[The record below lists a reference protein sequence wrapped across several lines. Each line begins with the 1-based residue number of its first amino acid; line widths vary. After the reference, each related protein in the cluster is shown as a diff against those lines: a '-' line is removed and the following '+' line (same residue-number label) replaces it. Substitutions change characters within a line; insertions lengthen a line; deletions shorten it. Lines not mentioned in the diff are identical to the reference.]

1 MLSLA
6 KLAGSNQRYFLDQ
19 AQRRVDHTESVSS
32 GAEDYYLTGPEA
44 VGEWSGSAA
53 GRLGLRGDVSE
64 QALRAVLTRHDP
76 RSGLPLEGSVQRA
89 RVPGFD
95 LMFSVPKSASI
106 LFGIG
111 SASIQ
116 KAVLDAQ
123 RAAVAAALG
132 YLERHA
138 CRTRRGAGGF
148 EIVPGGGFVGAAFK
162 HRASRAG
169 DPQVHTH
176 VLIANATRVSDG
188 SWRSLDGRAIYAEA
202 RTAGFV
208 HEAVFRRELSAR
220 LGVCWGP
227 VRNGIAEIEG
237 VPPGAI
243 RAFSRRKAEIDAQVE
258 AWGVDTAAA
267 RQIAAVQTRR
277 GKDYSVTPEQ
287 LAPEWRSRAATLG
300 LDHRRL
306 AAITHHTRH
315 TAHPD
320 HEAIAQQLLASTGL
334 TAQRSSFDRRDVV
347 RAFSE
352 AAGAGS
358 TLSEIDRFTDWFL
371 TSAEVV
377 PLTEPGGGMRRED
390 MIRLRDGRVISAVA
404 ASPRYSTV
412 ELLAVEQRVLGTA
425 RAARESD
432 AGRARP
438 DAVDAA
444 LKARSTIGADQAAMV
459 RRLLAS
465 GAGIDVVVGP
475 PGTGKTFALAA
486 AREAWSAS
494 GFRVLGAAV
503 ARRAAMELSAAAGIE
518 ATSIAA
524 LLVDLRQG
532 PADLLD
538 DRTVLVVDEA
548 AMLGTRDLDELA
560 QRTTRA
566 GAKLVLVGDHA
577 QLPEIEAGGAF
588 AALAA
593 RSDAIRLKSNRRQ
606 VREIDRRMLELWRD
620 GRLTDAL
627 TIAIDSGDLVLAASP
642 EAAHG
647 ELVRDYVAAVLG
659 GEDAIMLAPRR
670 AEVRHLNAIARAELM
685 RAGRVLPDGIEIGGR
700 TFAVGDHVL
709 LRRNDLGLD
718 VQNGQRGVIAGVD
731 TATGALTFVVA
742 DGARRVLPSRYVHS
756 STRAGTP
763 AIEHGYA
770 LTAHLAQGMTVDR
783 AFVLGS
789 ETVYRE
795 WGYVAWSRAR
805 KGTRFYAVDAQLDD
819 EHHTAADPPADR
831 FSETVRRLE
840 RSEAQAVASKT
851 APPAAIAARHARI
864 GYLETALGPR
874 PERLRQRRRWDRAAR
889 RIERFRQAHGVAGAS
904 LALGPE
910 PTGLAARVEW
920 RKAQREIESA
930 RRGHERSADGR
941 SRSLRL

>member
-1 MLSLA
+1 MRRSRRGVSTPL
-6 KLAGSNQRYFLDQ
+6 QRGR
-19 AQRRVDHTESVSS
+19 ARPSRRAAARTTTSPQSS
-32 GAEDYYLTGPEA
+32 SRP
-44 VGEWSGSAA
+44 SGVPA
-53 GRLGLRGDVSE
+53 R
-64 QALRAVLTRHDP
+64 P
-76 RSGLPLEGSVQRA
+76 RSGSIASGSPR
-89 RVPGFD
+89 
-95 LMFSVPKSASI
+95 
-106 LFGIG
+106 
-111 SASIQ
+111 
-116 KAVLDAQ
+116 
-123 RAAVAAALG
+123 
-132 YLERHA
+132 
-138 CRTRRGAGGF
+138 
-148 EIVPGGGFVGAAFK
+148 
-162 HRASRAG
+162 SR
-169 DPQVHTH
+169 DTP
-176 VLIANATRVSDG
+176 R
-188 SWRSLDGRAIYAEA
+188 
-202 RTAGFV
+202 
-208 HEAVFRRELSAR
+208 
-220 LGVCWGP
+220 
-227 VRNGIAEIEG
+227 
-237 VPPGAI
+237 
-243 RAFSRRKAEIDAQVE
+243 
-258 AWGVDTAAA
+258 DTA
-267 RQIAAVQTRR
+267 Q
-277 GKDYSVTPEQ
+277 
-287 LAPEWRSRAATLG
+287 
-300 LDHRRL
+300 
-306 AAITHHTRH
+306 
-315 TAHPD
+315 PD
-320 HEAIAQQLLASTGL
+320 HAAIAQQLLASTGL

-352 AAGAGS
+352 AAGGGS
-358 TLSEIDRFTDWFL
+358 TLAEIDRFTDWFL
-371 TSAEVV
+371 KSAEVV

-390 MIRLRDGRVISAVA
+390 MIRLRDGRVISAIA

-412 ELLAVEQRVLGTA
+412 ELLAVEQRVLATA
-425 RAARESD
+425 RAAREAD

-438 DAVDAA
+438 DAVEAA
-444 LKARSTIGADQAAMV
+444 LEARSTIGADQAAMV
-459 RRLLAS
+459 RRLLGS

-524 LLVDLRQG
+524 LLADLRQG

-593 RSDAIRLKSNRRQ
+593 RSDAIRLDCNRRQ
-606 VREIDRRMLELWRD
+606 EREIDRRMLELWRD
-620 GRLTDAL
+620 GRLTEAL
-627 TIAIDSGDLVLAASP
+627 TIAVDSGDLVLAASP

-670 AEVRHLNAIARAELM
+670 AEVRHLNALARAELM
-685 RAGRVLPDGIEIGGR
+685 SAGRVLPDAIEIGGR

-731 TATGALTFVVA
+731 AATGALTLLVA
-742 DGARRVLPSRYVHS
+742 DGERRVLPSRYVHS
-756 STRAGTP
+756 RTRAGTP

-819 EHHTAADPPADR
+819 EHHTAADPPSGSLQRNGSPAR
-831 FSETVRRLE
+831 AQRGAGRRE
-840 RSEAQAVASKT
+840 
-851 APPAAIAARHARI
+851 
-864 GYLETALGPR
+864 
-874 PERLRQRRRWDRAAR
+874 QRRRRPLRSPRGTRGSDTSRTRWAHVRNGCASDGGGIVPPAGSSASGRPMASRTRRLRSDRSRRSWPRAPSGAR
-889 RIERFRQAHGVAGAS
+889 RCARSRTRGAVTSAASRVAVEAS
-904 LALGPE
+904 SCDAAPRSPKRPVQWQGYVESRSAPRSCRLRSICS
-910 PTGLAARVEW
+910 TGTPKWPASSSSLMPFASSISNWSSSIRAYR
-920 RKAQREIESA
+920 ANSSA
-930 RRGHERSADGR
+930 RACE
-941 SRSLRL
+941 